1 MSTTPEPEY
10 AYEVGSSVDITK
22 LPLTPE
28 EGFVIS
34 RILGRR
40 VTANDLVKESVLPA
54 ARALPVLESLV
65 KKGAVLRVG
74 GSRVSTNSGAGA
86 DPYRGVVF
94 SMIDLTEPA
103 DLTEEQ
109 RKRILFFEMNLERWS
124 HYKLL
129 GSKRTATPGEIKAAF
144 FKSSKEFHPD
154 AFFRKNLG
162 SYRDRLDRIFRTMK
176 TAYDVLSDPAKR
188 EEYNATAVI
197 ELTPEEEAELER
209 LAAEKRKADEAKARD
224 ARTADRLKE
233 QRLKRNPMADRLK
246 KARDYLK
253 MAEDAQR
260 ANKLDEA
267 ANHARLALGYDE
279 SLKSKVDPIVLAAE
293 KARAAAMM
301 KRILQILQSPTDMR
315 DLADE
320 LNRVADEVA
329 EVAVRANDAP
339 LLVDVA
345 MVLLRLKRP
354 VRAAK
359 LAQQATELDPR
370 SAKAWEALAEAAH
383 ADSKWAILM
392 RAADRW
398 LQLEPSSGRAKE
410 LHKIGKRSS

>member
-1 MSTTPEPEY
+1 MSTTPEPEFS
-10 AYEVGSSVDITK
+10 YEVGSSVDITK

-28 EGFVIS
+28 EGFVVS

-40 VTANDLVKESVLPA
+40 VTAGDLVRESVLPV
-54 ARALPVLESLV
+54 ARAAPVLESLV
-65 KKGAVLRVG
+65 RKGAVLRVG
-74 GSRVSTNSGAGA
+74 GGRAQGAAAGAA
-86 DPYRGVVF
+86 DPYKGVVF

-109 RKRILFFEMNLERWS
+109 RKRILFYEMNLEHWS

-129 GSKRTATPGEIKAAF
+129 GSKRTATSAEIKAAF

-154 AFFRKNLG
+154 AYFRKNLG
-162 SYRDRLDRIFRTMK
+162 SYRDRLDRIFRAMK
-176 TAYDVLSDPAKR
+176 AAYDLLTDPVKR
-188 EEYNATAVI
+188 EQYNATAVI
-197 ELTPEEEAELER
+197 ELTPEEEVELER
-209 LAAEKRKADEAKARD
+209 LAGERRKAEEAKARD
-224 ARTADRLKE
+224 ERNLAHQRDA
-233 QRLKRNPMADRLK
+233 RLKRNPMADRLK

-260 ANKLDEA
+260 ANKLEEA

-279 SLKSKVDPIVLAAE
+279 SLRPKVDAIVLVAE
-293 KARAAAMM
+293 KARAATMM
-301 KRILQILQSPTDMR
+301 RRIQQILASPSDTR

-329 EVAVRANDAP
+329 DVAVRANDAP
-339 LLVDVA
+339 LLVTVST
-345 MVLLRLKRP
+345 VLMKLKRP

-359 LAQQATELDPR
+359 LAQQASDLEPKNAR
-370 SAKAWEALAEAAH
+370 AWEALAEAAH
-383 ADSKWAILM
+383 ADSKWAILL

-398 LQLEPSSGRAKE
+398 LHLEPNAARAKE
-410 LHKIGKRSS
+410 LHKIGKRES